1 MGGQRSSNVVSLI
14 VDDVAEVVMIVTI
27 LSLPIVLSY
36 LPPRVIVSQAFV
48 ATGMLLHFRLASPD
62 RLTNY
67 Q

>member
-1 MGGQRSSNVVSLI
+1 
-14 VDDVAEVVMIVTI
+14 
-27 LSLPIVLSY
+27 
-36 LPPRVIVSQAFV
+36 LPPHVIVSQAFV